1 MGYPGKH
8 GKQGIIDDRFI
19 MFEGSKV
26 LIFPA
31 DLLLGDDDYIYEKYD
46 SVLINYDLPFSEM
59 VVPYLSDGRTLS
71 TELNWMKYYDLR
83 SSCYYFGNSH
93 KREYQNNSCSLNIH
107 TQKPD
112 QLEESVYEGI
122 FQVFNYYCD
131 IFFKALKADE
141 QCFVFNLILTGH
153 EKNIMGGSGF
163 STAGYSFDPALLRN
177 WELLSHRMF
186 HAFFDKIISSKSMRI
201 PPQLW
206 LYEGL
211 ASYYESKS
219 LEFLSNDIKEKI
231 RYTRNEYFWRLALR
245 YLYFR
250 IKYSK
255 KFALIPME
263 EKNYIKDKALIEF
276 LHYTQAPLLVYII
289 EQLAGDERNNNI
301 ILKEIIN
308 IKKTKITGKSGI
320 IFNSYTILL
329 SAFETAGRKEEF
341 ADFLKKYVYG
351 SKTYP
356 VKLDF
361 NDDPEA
367 VVEELNYYNYVIGT
381 WSTETL
387 EKNISFADEETE
399 NIVRDISQTLYKIL
413 KADALSD

>member
-1 MGYPGKH
+1 
-8 GKQGIIDDRFI
+8 
-19 MFEGSKV
+19 
-26 LIFPA
+26 
-31 DLLLGDDDYIYEKYD
+31 
-46 SVLINYDLPFSEM
+46 
-59 VVPYLSDGRTLS
+59 
-71 TELNWMKYYDLR
+71 
-83 SSCYYFGNSH
+83 
-93 KREYQNNSCSLNIH
+93 
-107 TQKPD
+107 
-112 QLEESVYEGI
+112 
-122 FQVFNYYCD
+122 
-131 IFFKALKADE
+131 
-141 QCFVFNLILTGH
+141 
-153 EKNIMGGSGF
+153 
-163 STAGYSFDPALLRN
+163 
-177 WELLSHRMF
+177 
-186 HAFFDKIISSKSMRI
+186 
-201 PPQLW
+201 
-206 LYEGL
+206 
-211 ASYYESKS
+211 
-219 LEFLSNDIKEKI
+219 
-231 RYTRNEYFWRLALR
+231 
-245 YLYFR
+245 
-250 IKYSK
+250 
-255 KFALIPME
+255 ME

-329 SAFETAGRKEEF
+329 SVFETAGRKEEF